1 MASQDEKPSIQS
13 RHKVPP
19 SKSGATAMERNDPLK
34 VMKIGSRQKFVI
46 KDMENKGKGAVA
58 VKDIEEGELIL
69 AESPLFIVPWWVR
82 TSPYPGKEVNDY
94 ILDRLSL
101 LSEKEQASFYALSDC
116 KCSVDEEK
124 SEMGIW
130 RTNNFALGR
139 SSKKCDNAIFIA
151 ISRFNHSCVPLAEF
165 HWNTDLKRQEIRAIV
180 PIQGGQEITLCYV
193 TSEVLTKSKSE
204 RQKRFWEHYGFE
216 CACPDCQLQ
225 GPRSLDND
233 AMRERVAQLERKI
246 IDLIYVEVK
255 TEPSEGDS
263 GDPNNGDFEPEQRLS
278 RSSSR
283 VAEDFEEALKHAT
296 ERFRLMKRLGF
307 KAVSLL
313 DACSM
318 IVDIAYDV
326 PDYRT
331 AKMFCKEGLRLS
343 KMLYGWI
350 SSQYKDWEERLSLV
364 QEYQNLSKTISSYHQ
379 NKASG

>member
-1 MASQDEKPSIQS
+1 MASQDEKPSPQCQKKMTS
-13 RHKVPP
+13 KVGTV
-19 SKSGATAMERNDPLK
+19 SMDQNPLK
-34 VMKIGSRQKFVI
+34 AMKIGSRQKFVI
-46 KDMENKGKGAVA
+46 KDMESKGKGAVA

-69 AESPLFIVPWWVR
+69 AESPLFTVPWWVR

-116 KCSVDEEK
+116 KCSVEEEK

-193 TSEVLTKSKSE
+193 TSEVLTKSKAE
-204 RQKRFWEHYGFE
+204 RQKRFLEHYGFE

-225 GPRSLDND
+225 GPRSLEND

-246 IDLIYVEVK
+246 IDLIYVEIK
-255 TEPSEGDS
+255 NEPSD
-263 GDPNNGDFEPEQRLS
+263 DDNGENEPEHRLS

-331 AKMFCKEGLRLS
+331 AKIFCKEGLRLS

-350 SSQYKDWEERLSLV
+350 SSQYKDWEDRLSLV

-379 NKASG
+379 NKGSG